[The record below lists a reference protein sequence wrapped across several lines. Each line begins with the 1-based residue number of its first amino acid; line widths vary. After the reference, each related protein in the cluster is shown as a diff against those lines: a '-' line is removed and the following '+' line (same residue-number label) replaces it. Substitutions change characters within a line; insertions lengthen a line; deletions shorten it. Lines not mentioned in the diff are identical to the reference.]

1 MTVPRPTDDWNGEWQ
16 RRGFLSTKGK
26 MQIDDNNRGAPIRGT
41 VYDIVA
47 RRPEME

>member
-1 MTVPRPTDDWNGEWQ
+1 
-16 RRGFLSTKGK
+16 
-26 MQIDDNNRGAPIRGT
+26 MQIDDDNRRAPIRGT